1 MTMVRCV
8 ETKITGPYLLINFGC
23 VYDDEKKGRFSEVN
37 ESVRIDF

>member
-1 MTMVRCV
+1 MTMVRRV
-8 ETKITGPYLLINFGC
+8 EIKITGPYLLINLGC